1 MAPHRSRFGRSS
13 QRGRD
18 VNKAVKIDDVARL
31 AGVSPMTVSRV
42 MNRAAGVRERTR
54 EVVQAAIEE
63 LGYRPNAAARN
74 LARAGAGRL
83 GMLYSNPSAGYL
95 TQFLLGALEG
105 AHQVGAQLVLE
116 KCEADPDSER
126 AAVTRL
132 AEGGVTGVVL
142 PPPHGESWAALAAVK
157 SKGLAV
163 VAVAPGRFKSAAPAI
178 RIDDLAASAEM
189 TRYLLELGH
198 RRIGFIKGAANQT
211 ASAERLIGFETEVAA
226 FAEPVEALIEAGE
239 FTYRSG
245 FDAAERLLAADP
257 PPTAIF
263 ASNDDMAAAA
273 IAAAHRRGL
282 DVPRDLTVVGF
293 DDIPV
298 AQEIWPALTTV
309 RQPVAEMAETAVRL
323 LSETQGAGEEG
334 ETGAQ
339 HLIKHQLI
347 IRDSS
352 AAPRA

>member
-1 MAPHRSRFGRSS
+1 MPGS
-13 QRGRD
+13 
-18 VNKAVKIDDVARL
+18 KPAVAKINDVARM

-42 MNRAAGVRERTR
+42 MNNAPGVRASTR
-54 EVVQAAIEE
+54 EAVLSAVAA
-63 LGYRPNAAARN
+63 LGYTPNAAARS
-74 LARAGAGRL
+74 LASAGAGRVGL
-83 GMLYSNPSAGYL
+83 LYSNPSAGYL

-116 KCEADPDSER
+116 KCEADGDSER
-126 AAVTRL
+126 AAVARL

-142 PPPHGESWAALAAVK
+142 PPPHGESWAALAAIK
-157 SKGLAV
+157 ARGLAA

-178 RIDDLAASAEM
+178 RIDDLAAAAEM
-189 TRYLLELGH
+189 TRYLLDLGH

-226 FAEPVEALIEAGE
+226 FGEPVESLIEAGE

-245 FDAAERLLAADP
+245 LDAAERLLAADR

-293 DDIPV
+293 DDTPV
-298 AQEIWPALTTV
+298 AQEIWPALTTI
-309 RQPVAEMAETAVRL
+309 RQPVAEMAEMAVRL
-323 LSETQGAGEEG
+323 LDEGGVAEDDGEI
-334 ETGAQ
+334 GAQ
-339 HLIKHQLI
+339 HLIPYELI

-352 AAPRA
+352 AAPAA

>member
-1 MAPHRSRFGRSS
+1 M
-13 QRGRD
+13 
-18 VNKAVKIDDVARL
+18 NKAVKIDDVARL

-42 MNRAAGVRERTR
+42 MNRAPGVREKTR

-63 LGYRPNAAARN
+63 LGYRPNAAARS

-95 TQFLLGALEG
+95 SQFLLGALEG
-105 AHQVGAQLVLE
+105 AHQGGAQLLLE
-116 KCEADPDSER
+116 TCEADGDSER
-126 AAVTRL
+126 AAVARL
-132 AEGGVTGVVL
+132 AAGGVTGVVL

-157 SKGLAV
+157 ALGLAT
-163 VAVAPGRFKSAAPAI
+163 VAVAPGRFRSTAPAI
-178 RIDDLAASAEM
+178 RIDDLAAAAEM
-189 TRYLLELGH
+189 TRYLLDLGH

-211 ASAERLIGFETEVAA
+211 ASAERLIGFETEIAA
-226 FAEPVEALIEAGE
+226 FGEPVEALIEAGE

-245 FDAAERLLAADP
+245 FDAAERLLSADR

-293 DDIPV
+293 DDTPA
-298 AQEIWPALTTV
+298 AQEIWPALTTI
-309 RQPVAEMAETAVRL
+309 RQPVAEMAEMAVRL
-323 LSETQGAGEEG
+323 LDDNSAPDDDGEP
-334 ETGAQ
+334 GAQ
-339 HLIKHQLI
+339 HLIAYELI

-352 AAPRA
+352 AAPAA

>member
-1 MAPHRSRFGRSS
+1 M
-13 QRGRD
+13 RGAD
-18 VNKAVKIDDVARL
+18 KVNKAVKIDDVARL

-42 MNRAAGVRERTR
+42 MNRAPGVRDKTR
-54 EVVQAAIEE
+54 EIVQAAIEE

-74 LARAGAGRL
+74 LARAGSGRL

-116 KCEADPDSER
+116 KCEADGDSER
-126 AAVTRL
+126 AAVARL

-157 SKGLAV
+157 AKGLAA
-163 VAVAPGRFKSAAPAI
+163 VAVAPGRFRSSAPAI
-178 RIDDLAASAEM
+178 RIDDLAAAAEM
-189 TRYLLELGH
+189 TRYLLGLGH

-245 FDAAERLLAADP
+245 FDAAERLLSADR

-293 DDIPV
+293 DDTPV
-298 AQEIWPALTTV
+298 AQEIWPALTTI
-309 RQPVAEMAETAVRL
+309 RQPVAEMAESAVRL
-323 LSETQGAGEEG
+323 LSEAQPPEDDGEP
-334 ETGAQ
+334 GAQ
-339 HLIKHQLI
+339 HLIRHELI

-352 AAPRA
+352 APPFA

>member
-1 MAPHRSRFGRSS
+1 MK
-13 QRGRD
+13 
-18 VNKAVKIDDVARL
+18 KAVKIDDVARL

-42 MNRAAGVRERTR
+42 MNRAPGVREKTR
-54 EVVQAAIEE
+54 ELVQAAIEE
-63 LGYRPNAAARN
+63 LGYRPNAAARS

-105 AHQVGAQLVLE
+105 AHQIGAQLVLE
-116 KCEADPDSER
+116 KCDADGESER
-126 AAVTRL
+126 AAVARL
-132 AEGGVTGVVL
+132 AEGGVTGIVL

-157 SKGLAV
+157 AKGLAA
-163 VAVAPGRFKSAAPAI
+163 VAVAPGRFKSDAPAI
-178 RIDDLAASAEM
+178 RIDDLAAAAEM

-211 ASAERLIGFETEVAA
+211 ASAERLIGFETEVAG
-226 FAEPVEALIEAGE
+226 FGEPVEALIEAGA

-245 FDAAERLLAADP
+245 LDAAERLLAADR

-273 IAAAHRRGL
+273 IAVAHRRGL

-293 DDIPV
+293 DDTPV
-298 AQEIWPALTTV
+298 AQEIWPALTTI
-309 RQPVAEMAETAVRL
+309 RQPVAEMAEMALRL
-323 LSETQGAGEEG
+323 LSETQPAGDEG
-334 ETGAQ
+334 EPGVQ
-339 HLIKHQLI
+339 HLIRHELI
-347 IRDSS
+347 VRDSS
-352 AAPRA
+352 APPGA